1 VCCFFLSE
9 DVPLARD
16 VFVLDLC
23 NQRDIFGGVDTQ
35 LITIGEYMMQVETL
49 KDILQWTKEFH
60 QHLSQRLSRG
70 VDKNTDE
77 RARMMLAYLA
87 DHEKSLAKV
96 LKNFVA
102 TGDEHA
108 LNTWCYEYVSK
119 YPIVQNR
126 YADASFADL
135 DATQIMDVIVD
146 QHQQVIEMYRY
157 LAGRAEISA
166 AREMLESLLS
176 LEEHE
181 MMRMVQSANRL
192 EDI

>member
-1 VCCFFLSE
+1 
-9 DVPLARD
+9 
-16 VFVLDLC
+16 
-23 NQRDIFGGVDTQ
+23 
-35 LITIGEYMMQVETL
+35 MMQVETL